1 MGEPEIAATR
11 ADESGQCPYSPTD
24 SAVVENPFPAY
35 EQLREQCPVHRTTM
49 AGIDFLTVAR
59 RDDVHAI
66 LTSPNLWVNR
76 HGAGIAYSG
85 EDGRGN
91 LQHYDQPEHTKRR
104 VLMRNEFNPLEV
116 RKLADSTRAL
126 AEGLADD
133 MEAAGPDV
141 ELHDDFACPL
151 PILGFI
157 DLMGVDPADRHL
169 IKSWA
174 DQLVLGLSDPKQ
186 AVKPTAEIKA
196 YINGAVSERRRVAD
210 SGGTPRPGLLTEYS
224 LRLLDG
230 ERIPLIEM
238 ESMVLQLLVAGHET
252 TTSLITNFMW
262 RMLED
267 TSRWDRIVAD
277 HSLIPNAIEESLR
290 FDPPV
295 LGLFRTNVEETSIR
309 DVPVPAKSK
318 VMALYASAN
327 RDPDAFPNPDHFDID
342 RDEMQ
347 LKRHYS
353 FGWGI
358 HHCLG
363 APLARQT
370 ARIAIETLASRF
382 PAMRANGATERLAP
396 EILWGRRK
404 LPVRLR

>member
-1 MGEPEIAATR
+1 MGEPSTNAA
-11 ADESGQCPYSPTD
+11 QCPYSPTD
-24 SAVVENPFPAY
+24 PATVEDPFPAY
-35 EQLREQCPVHRTTM
+35 RQLRDECPVHHTTM
-49 AGIDFLTVAR
+49 AGIDFLTIAR
-59 RDDVHAI
+59 RDDVHTI
-66 LTSPNLWVNR
+66 LTAPNFWVNR

-91 LQHYDQPEHTKRR
+91 LQHYDQPEHTRRR

-116 RKLADSTRAL
+116 RKHRDATRAL
-126 AEGLADD
+126 AVGLAAD
-133 MEAAGPDV
+133 MESAGDEA

-157 DLMGVDPADRHL
+157 DLMGVDPGDRHH
-169 IKSWA
+169 IKAWA

-186 AVKPTAEIKA
+186 AVRPTAEIKA
-196 YINGAVSERRRVAD
+196 YINDAVCRRRRIAD
-210 SGGTPRPGLLTEYS
+210 EGGTPPPGLLTEYS
-224 LRLLDG
+224 LRLLEG
-230 ERIPLIEM
+230 ERIPLFEM

-262 RMLED
+262 RMLDD

-290 FDPPV
+290 YDPPV
-295 LGLFRTNVEETSIR
+295 LGLFRTNVEDTTIR
-309 DVPVPAKSK
+309 GVHVPAKSK
-318 VMALYASAN
+318 VMTLYASAN
-327 RDPDAFPNPDHFDID
+327 RDPEAFPDPDVFDID

-370 ARIAIETLASRF
+370 ARIAIETLAARF
-382 PAMRANGATERLAP
+382 PMMRANGPTERLAP

>member
-1 MGEPEIAATR
+1 MNSHVPPNIDAAPG
-11 ADESGQCPYSPTD
+11 SCPYSPTD
-24 SAVVENPFPAY
+24 PAVVENPFPAY
-35 EQLREQCPVHRTTM
+35 KALRNECPVHASSM
-49 AGIDFLTVAR
+49 AGVDFFTIAR
-59 RDDVHAI
+59 RDDVHSI

-104 VLMRNEFNPLEV
+104 ILMRNEFNPIEV

-126 AEGLADD
+126 ADDLARAMRDD
-133 MEAAGPDV
+133 GPHA
-141 ELHDDFACPL
+141 ELHDAFACPL

-157 DLMGVDPADRHL
+157 DLMGVDPDDRDR
-169 IKSWA
+169 IKAWA

-186 AVKPTAEIKA
+186 AVKATAEIKA
-196 YINGAVSERRRVAD
+196 YINAAVSERRRVAD
-210 SGGTPRPGLLTEYS
+210 AGDTPRPGLLTEYS

-238 ESMVLQLLVAGHET
+238 ESMILQLMVAGHET

-262 RMLED
+262 RMLEQPAVW
-267 TSRWDRIVAD
+267 RRIVAD

-295 LGLFRTNVEETSIR
+295 LGLFRTNVEPTSIAG
-309 DVPVPAKSK
+309 VTIPAKSK
-318 VMALYASAN
+318 VMSLYASAN
-327 RDPDAFPNPDHFDID
+327 RDPAAFPDPDVFDID

-370 ARIAIETLASRF
+370 ARIAIETLAREF
-382 PAMRANGATERLAP
+382 PDIAIDGPTERLAP

-404 LPVRLR
+404 LPVKLF

>member
-1 MGEPEIAATR
+1 MSSEDADTAAR
-11 ADESGQCPYSPTD
+11 CPYSPTD
-24 SAVVENPFPAY
+24 PEVVANPFPAY
-35 EQLREQCPVHRTTM
+35 KQLRDECPVHHTTM
-49 AGIDFLTVAR
+49 AGVDFLTVAR

-66 LTSPNLWVNR
+66 LTAPNFWVNR

-116 RKLADSTRAL
+116 RELADSTRAL
-126 AEGLADD
+126 AVGLADA
-133 MEAAGPDV
+133 MEAAGSTA

-157 DLMGVDPADRHL
+157 DLMGVDPDDRHR
-169 IKSWA
+169 IKAWA

-196 YINGAVSERRRVAD
+196 YINAAVAERRRIAD
-210 SGGTPRPGLLTEYS
+210 EGGTPRPGLLTEYS

-238 ESMVLQLLVAGHET
+238 EAMVLQLLVAGHET

-267 TSRWDRIVAD
+267 TTRWERIVAD

-295 LGLFRTNVEETSIR
+295 LGLFRTNIEETTIG
-309 DVPVPAKSK
+309 DVAIPAKSK

-327 RDPDAFPNPDHFDID
+327 RDPEAFPNPDEFDID
-342 RDEMQ
+342 RDEIQ

-370 ARIAIETLASRF
+370 ARIAIETLATRF
-382 PAMRANGATERLAP
+382 PAMRANGPTERLAP

-404 LPVRLR
+404 LPVTLF

>member
-1 MGEPEIAATR
+1 MG
-11 ADESGQCPYSPTD
+11 CPYSPTD
-24 SAVVENPFPAY
+24 PDVVADPFPAY
-35 EQLREQCPVHRTTM
+35 AMLREQCPVHHTNM
-49 AGIDFLTVAR
+49 AGVDFLTVAS
-59 RDDVHAI
+59 RDDVHRI

-116 RKLADSTRAL
+116 RKLADSTRTL
-126 AEGLADD
+126 AVGLADE
-133 MEAAGPDV
+133 MEAAGPHV
-141 ELHDDFACPL
+141 ELHDAFACPL

-157 DLMGVDPADRHL
+157 DLMGVDHDDRGR
-169 IKSWA
+169 IKAWA

-196 YINGAVSERRRVAD
+196 YINAAVSERRRIAD
-210 SGGTPRPGLLTEYS
+210 AGGTPRPGLLTEYS

-230 ERIPLIEM
+230 ERIPLVEM

-262 RMLED
+262 RVLEEP
-267 TSRWDRIVAD
+267 SRWARIVAD
-277 HSLIPNAIEESLR
+277 QSLIPNAIEESLR

-295 LGLFRTNVEETSIR
+295 LGLFRTNVEETAIGE
-309 DVPVPAKSK
+309 VAVPAKSK

-327 RDPDAFPNPDHFDID
+327 RDPEAFPNPDVFDID

-370 ARIAIETLASRF
+370 ARIAIETLATRF
-382 PAMRANGATERLAP
+382 PNIRLDGPTERLAP

-404 LPVRLR
+404 LPVALH

>member
-1 MGEPEIAATR
+1 
-11 ADESGQCPYSPTD
+11 
-24 SAVVENPFPAY
+24 
-35 EQLREQCPVHRTTM
+35 
-49 AGIDFLTVAR
+49 
-59 RDDVHAI
+59 
-66 LTSPNLWVNR
+66 
-76 HGAGIAYSG
+76 
-85 EDGRGN
+85 
-91 LQHYDQPEHTKRR
+91 
-104 VLMRNEFNPLEV
+104 V
-116 RKLADSTRAL
+116 RKLATSTREL
-126 AEGLADD
+126 AAGLADAMD
-133 MEAAGPDV
+133 AAGSNA

-157 DLMGVDPADRHL
+157 DLMGVDPDDRHR
-169 IKSWA
+169 IKAWA

-196 YINGAVSERRRVAD
+196 YINEAVAARRRTAD

-277 HSLIPNAIEESLR
+277 PSLIPNAIEESLR

-295 LGLFRTNVEETSIR
+295 LGLFRTNVEDTRIH

-327 RDPDAFPNPDHFDID
+327 RDPDAFPDPDVFDID

-370 ARIAIETLASRF
+370 ARIAIETLAARY
-382 PAMRANGATERLAP
+382 PDMRLDGPTERLAP
-396 EILWGRRK
+396 EILWGRRR

>member
-1 MGEPEIAATR
+1 ME
-11 ADESGQCPYSPTD
+11 CPYSPTD
-24 SAVVENPFPAY
+24 PAVVADPFPAY
-35 EQLREQCPVHRTTM
+35 ERLRDECPVHRTTM
-49 AGIDFLTVAR
+49 AGVDFFTVSR

-66 LTSPNLWVNR
+66 LTEPNFWVNR

-85 EDGRGN
+85 DDGRGN

-116 RKLADSTRAL
+116 RKLADATRAL
-126 AEGLADD
+126 AVELADAMD
-133 MEAAGPDV
+133 AKGRDA

-157 DLMGVDPADRHL
+157 DLMGVDADDRTR
-169 IKSWA
+169 IKAWA

-186 AVKPTAEIKA
+186 AVRPTAEIKA
-196 YINGAVSERRRVAD
+196 YINAAVSERRRIAD
-210 SGGTPRPGLLTEYS
+210 EGGEPRPGLLTEYS

-230 ERIPLIEM
+230 ERIPLVEM
-238 ESMVLQLLVAGHET
+238 ESMILQMMVAGHET

-262 RMLED
+262 RMLEMPAL
-267 TSRWDRIVAD
+267 WKRIVDD
-277 HSLIPNAIEESLR
+277 HALIPNAIEESLR

-295 LGLFRTNVEETSIR
+295 LGLFRTNVEATTIAGTEI
-309 DVPVPAKSK
+309 PAKSK
-318 VMALYASAN
+318 VMSLYASAN
-327 RDPDAFPNPDHFDID
+327 RDPEAFPNPDTFDID

-370 ARIAIETLASRF
+370 ARIAIETLATRF
-382 PAMRANGATERLAP
+382 PDMRIAGPTERLAP

>member
-1 MGEPEIAATR
+1 MGGS
-11 ADESGQCPYSPTD
+11 ADQCPYSPTD
-24 SAVVENPFPAY
+24 PEVVADPFPAY
-35 EQLREQCPVHRTTM
+35 RQLRDECPVHHTNM
-49 AGIDFLTVAR
+49 AGFEFLTVAR

-76 HGAGIAYSG
+76 HGAGVAYSG

-116 RKLADSTRAL
+116 RKLATSTREL
-126 AEGLADD
+126 AAGLADAMD
-133 MEAAGPDV
+133 AAGSNA

-157 DLMGVDPADRHL
+157 DLMGVDPDDRHR
-169 IKSWA
+169 IKAWA

-196 YINGAVSERRRVAD
+196 YINEAVAARRSTAD

-277 HSLIPNAIEESLR
+277 PSLIPNAIEESLR

-295 LGLFRTNVEETSIR
+295 LGLFRTNVEDTRIH

-327 RDPDAFPNPDHFDID
+327 RDPDAFPDPDVFDID

-370 ARIAIETLASRF
+370 ARIAIETLAARY
-382 PAMRANGATERLAP
+382 PDMRLDGPTERLAP
-396 EILWGRRK
+396 EILWGRRR

>member
-1 MGEPEIAATR
+1 MIPW
-11 ADESGQCPYSPTD
+11 DNSDVSNPSGQCPYSPTD
-24 SAVVENPFPAY
+24 ADVVANPFPAY
-35 EQLREQCPVHRTTM
+35 ATLREECPVHASSM
-49 AGIDFLTVAR
+49 AGVDFLTVSR

-116 RKLADSTRAL
+116 RKLADATRVL
-126 AEGLADD
+126 AQDLATE
-133 MEAAGPDV
+133 MRAGGPHV
-141 ELHDDFACPL
+141 ELHDAFACPL

-157 DLMGVDPADRHL
+157 DLMGVDPDDRNR
-169 IKSWA
+169 IKAWA

-196 YINGAVSERRRVAD
+196 YINSAVAERRRIAD
-210 SGGTPRPGLLTEYS
+210 EGGTPRPGLLTEYS

-238 ESMVLQLLVAGHET
+238 ESMILQLMVAGHET

-262 RMLED
+262 RMLE
-267 TSRWDRIVAD
+267 TPTLWQRIVAD

-295 LGLFRTNVEETSIR
+295 LGLFRTNVEPTSIAG
-309 DVPVPAKSK
+309 VEIPAKSK
-318 VMALYASAN
+318 VMSLYASAN
-327 RDPDAFPNPDHFDID
+327 RDPLAFPNPDEFDID
-342 RDEMQ
+342 RDEVQ

-353 FGWGI
+353 FGCGI

-370 ARIAIETLASRF
+370 ARIAIETLAVEF
-382 PAMRANGATERLAP
+382 PEMRLNGATERLAP

-404 LPVRLR
+404 LPVALW

>member
-1 MGEPEIAATR
+1 
-11 ADESGQCPYSPTD
+11 
-24 SAVVENPFPAY
+24 
-35 EQLREQCPVHRTTM
+35 
-49 AGIDFLTVAR
+49 
-59 RDDVHAI
+59 
-66 LTSPNLWVNR
+66 
-76 HGAGIAYSG
+76 
-85 EDGRGN
+85 
-91 LQHYDQPEHTKRR
+91 
-104 VLMRNEFNPLEV
+104 
-116 RKLADSTRAL
+116 
-126 AEGLADD
+126 
-133 MEAAGPDV
+133 
-141 ELHDDFACPL
+141 
-151 PILGFI
+151 
-157 DLMGVDPADRHL
+157 
-169 IKSWA
+169 
-174 DQLVLGLSDPKQ
+174 
-186 AVKPTAEIKA
+186 
-196 YINGAVSERRRVAD
+196 
-210 SGGTPRPGLLTEYS
+210 
-224 LRLLDG
+224 
-230 ERIPLIEM
+230 M

-290 FDPPV
+290 YDPPV
-295 LGLFRTNVEETSIR
+295 LGLFRTNVEETTIR
-309 DVPVPAKSK
+309 DVHVPAKSK

-327 RDPDAFPNPDHFDID
+327 RDPEAFPNPDEFDID

-370 ARIAIETLASRF
+370 ARIAIETLATRF
-382 PAMRANGATERLAP
+382 PTMRANGPTERLAP

>member
-1 MGEPEIAATR
+1 MG
-11 ADESGQCPYSPTD
+11 CPYSPTD
-24 SAVVENPFPAY
+24 PDVVADPFPAY
-35 EQLREQCPVHRTTM
+35 AMLREQCPVHHTNM
-49 AGIDFLTVAR
+49 AGVDFLTVAS
-59 RDDVHAI
+59 RDDVHRI

-116 RKLADSTRAL
+116 RKLADSTRTL
-126 AEGLADD
+126 AVGLADE
-133 MEAAGPDV
+133 MEAAGPQV
-141 ELHDDFACPL
+141 ELHDAFACPL

-157 DLMGVDPADRHL
+157 DLMGVDHDDRGR
-169 IKSWA
+169 IKAWA

-196 YINGAVSERRRVAD
+196 YINAAVSERRRIAD
-210 SGGTPRPGLLTEYS
+210 AGGTPRPGLLTEYS

-230 ERIPLIEM
+230 ERIPLVEM

-262 RMLED
+262 RMLEEP
-267 TSRWDRIVAD
+267 SRWARIVAD
-277 HSLIPNAIEESLR
+277 QSLIPNAIEESLR

-295 LGLFRTNVEETSIR
+295 LGLFRTNVEETAIGE
-309 DVPVPAKSK
+309 VAVPAKSK

-327 RDPDAFPNPDHFDID
+327 RDPEAFPNPDTFDID

-370 ARIAIETLASRF
+370 ARIAIETLATRF
-382 PAMRANGATERLAP
+382 PDIRLDGPTERLAP

-404 LPVRLR
+404 LPVALH

>member
-1 MGEPEIAATR
+1 MGESTSPDTAR
-11 ADESGQCPYSPTD
+11 CPYSPTD
-24 SAVVENPFPAY
+24 PAVVEDPFPAY
-35 EQLREQCPVHRTTM
+35 RKLRDECPVHHTTM
-49 AGIDFLTVAR
+49 AGVDFLTVAR
-59 RDDVHAI
+59 REDVHAI

-116 RKLADSTRAL
+116 RKLADSTRDL
-126 AEGLADD
+126 AVGLADD
-133 MEAAGPDV
+133 MEAAGTDA
-141 ELHDDFACPL
+141 ELHDAFACPL

-157 DLMGVDPADRHL
+157 DLMGVDPEDRHR

-186 AVKPTAEIKA
+186 AVRPTAEIKE
-196 YINGAVSERRRVAD
+196 YISAAVSERRRIAD
-210 SGGTPRPGLLTEYS
+210 AGGVPRPGLLTEYS

-277 HSLIPNAIEESLR
+277 PSLIPNAIEESLR
-290 FDPPV
+290 YDPPV
-295 LGLFRTNVEETSIR
+295 LGLFRTNVEDTAIR
-309 DVPVPAKSK
+309 DVAVPAKSK

-327 RDPDAFPNPDHFDID
+327 RDPEAFPDPDAFDID

-382 PAMRANGATERLAP
+382 PNMRLAGPTERLAP

>member
-1 MGEPEIAATR
+1 ME
-11 ADESGQCPYSPTD
+11 CPYSPTD
-24 SAVVENPFPAY
+24 PEVVADPFPAY
-35 EQLREQCPVHRTTM
+35 ERLRNECPVHRTTM
-49 AGIDFLTVAR
+49 AGVDFFTVSR

-66 LTSPNLWVNR
+66 LTEPNFWVNR

-85 EDGRGN
+85 DDGRGN

-116 RKLADSTRAL
+116 RKLVDATRAL
-126 AEGLADD
+126 AVELADAMD
-133 MEAAGPDV
+133 ANGHDA

-157 DLMGVDPADRHL
+157 DLMGVDADDRTR
-169 IKSWA
+169 IKAWA

-186 AVKPTAEIKA
+186 AVQPTAEIKA
-196 YINGAVSERRRVAD
+196 YINAAVSERRRIAD
-210 SGGTPRPGLLTEYS
+210 EGGEPRPGLLTEYS

-230 ERIPLIEM
+230 ERIPLVEM
-238 ESMVLQLLVAGHET
+238 ESMILQMMVAGHET

-262 RMLED
+262 RMLEMPAL
-267 TSRWDRIVAD
+267 WKRIVDD
-277 HSLIPNAIEESLR
+277 HALIPNAIEESLR

-295 LGLFRTNVEETSIR
+295 LGLFRTNVEAATIAGTES
-309 DVPVPAKSK
+309 PAKSK
-318 VMALYASAN
+318 VMSLYASAN
-327 RDPDAFPNPDHFDID
+327 RDPEAFPNPDTFDID

-370 ARIAIETLASRF
+370 ARIAIETLATRF
-382 PAMRANGATERLAP
+382 PGMRIAGPTERLAP